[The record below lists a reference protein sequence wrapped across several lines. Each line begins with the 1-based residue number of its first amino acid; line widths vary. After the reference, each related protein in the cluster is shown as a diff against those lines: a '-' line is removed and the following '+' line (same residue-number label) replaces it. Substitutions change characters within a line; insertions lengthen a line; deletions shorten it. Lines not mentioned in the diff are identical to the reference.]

1 MKKTLLI
8 ATTIV
13 ALSGLSAM
21 AQGYVAFQTG
31 SRGTWDLFTPA
42 NLGTPKLAA
51 TANVAFLWANSGTP
65 LIAAIQTATATNNLA
80 ANAAATASIPNDWN
94 AILNDPNYHLGVDGT
109 TSANPIVAI
118 TAAGAASYNAAAS
131 FPLVGSNAGSSISVY
146 VIGWDKQYAT
156 PALAAANNSAVGWSS
171 VFSYAT
177 GANSI
182 ATVSTFTASSFVPFG
197 VVNAVPE
204 PATFALAGLGM
215 AAMLVSR
222 RRK

>member
-31 SRGTWDLFTPA
+31 SRGTWDLFTVA
-42 NLGTPKLAA
+42 NAGTPKLGA
-51 TANVAFLWANSGTP
+51 TENVAFLWASSGTP
-65 LIAAIQTATATNNLA
+65 LIAAIQSATTTNNLA
-80 ANAAATASIPNDWN
+80 ANAAATASISADWT
-94 AILNDPNYHLGVDGT
+94 AILNDPNFHLGVDLN
-109 TSANPIVAI
+109 TSASPIVAT
-118 TAAGAASYNAAAS
+118 TAAGAASYLAAAS
-131 FPLVGSNAGSSISVY
+131 FPLVGSAAGSTISVF

-156 PALAAANNSAVGWSS
+156 PAAAAAANSAVGWSS

-177 GANSI
+177 GASSI

-197 VVNAVPE
+197 VVNPVPE
-204 PATFALAGLGM
+204 PATFALAGFGM